1 MESET
6 FLSCLRCCNFALA
19 HCDRGIWSGNTPFPY
34 FHFGFAEHSQHS
46 SAFDTA
52 VHGYW
57 SLQPRHFARPDPSC
71 GMEFLNRSCDSQQ
84 HVWNPRPP
92 TRPGIKQSSAS
103 VVRFL
108 VRSPIPR
115 RTWAL
120 ALRFALTEGGLKFAC
135 TELLAFFTPYDV
147 SAFTPTPTSSTSD
160 PTSGITVTRIEATLP
175 IAPHGC
181 QTNTVIEVSN
191 GTWSA
196 DLTLNQSYNDS
207 GQLNLESPVSTK
219 VTLKVKIP
227 AHCSGGGVIPPAAA
241 NIVVQY
247 AVTPAT
253 S

>member
-1 MESET
+1 MTLRLAS
-6 FLSCLRCCNFALA
+6 FGVVMLCLCFTTSVKAQTPVVTNDGRNDNWSTGCIAFFNYDSPLFNDLECSTALVATPYRLNFYNKDAWFWNG
-19 HCDRGIWSGNTPFPY
+19 RSII
-34 FHFGFAEHSQHS
+34 FGDPGRIRFADTTTLT
-46 SAFDTA
+46 SATQN
-52 VHGYW
+52 
-57 SLQPRHFARPDPSC
+57 S
-71 GMEFLNRSCDSQQ
+71 
-84 HVWNPRPP
+84 HVW
-92 TRPGIKQSSAS
+92 SS
-103 VVRFL
+103 
-108 VRSPIPR
+108 
-115 RTWAL
+115 
-120 ALRFALTEGGLKFAC
+120 FA
-135 TELLAFFTPYDV
+135 LAFFTPYDV